1 MKLYILHR
9 INKQMQNYTIE
20 FNDKLNAS
28 KLIMIFFEEASW
40 VKPDFFSTFASKYKR
55 YGSFFAV
62 TL

>member
-1 MKLYILHR
+1 
-9 INKQMQNYTIE
+9 MQNYTIE